1 MFGTKFSAIAMAAVR
16 IAAAGAVGMA
26 VLAGALL
33 IVGPALLG
41 HGVAPW
47 LISAHPRVQAAP
59 TVRAIAARRYRDDLN
74 CEPHRD
80 AFTHRGSR
88 AATDTGTDR
97 CLVIGTASV
106 NHRVRR
112 TRRDRLVTHRR
123 RPIFRHQMIPELR
136 VLAERYR

>member
-41 HGVAPW
+41 HGVGPW

-59 TVRAIAARRYRDDLN
+59 NVCAIAARRYRDDLN
-74 CEPHRD
+74 YEPPPGCLHTSWFRGNDGHWDRPLPGDWHSQRQPPGAPDAPQPPRD
-80 AFTHRGSR
+80 TPPSADLPSPN
-88 AATDTGTDR
+88 D
-97 CLVIGTASV
+97 
-106 NHRVRR
+106 
-112 TRRDRLVTHRR
+112 
-123 RPIFRHQMIPELR
+123 P
-136 VLAERYR
+136 